1 MPRSSS
7 QDLSSAAAHR
17 LPRIRKAH
25 AVAAFLSQ
33 VDRSAALR
41 LFPELILAGLD
52 TAMAYKEAAYTA
64 AEILV
69 ACRAG
74 GRQTTK
80 LSLLLLQLLE
90 VCNIT
95 KYEATPIDC
104 LDHLLSTMWRTW
116 K

>member
-52 TAMAYKEAAYTA
+52 TAVVYKAAAYTA
-64 AEILV
+64 EKILV
-69 ACRAG
+69 TWQG
-74 GRQTTK
+74 WGRQTTK
-80 LSLLLLQLLE
+80 LSSLLLQLLE
-90 VCNIT
+90 SSLIT
-95 KYEATPIDC
+95 KYEGK
-104 LDHLLSTMWRTW
+104 RR
-116 K
+116 